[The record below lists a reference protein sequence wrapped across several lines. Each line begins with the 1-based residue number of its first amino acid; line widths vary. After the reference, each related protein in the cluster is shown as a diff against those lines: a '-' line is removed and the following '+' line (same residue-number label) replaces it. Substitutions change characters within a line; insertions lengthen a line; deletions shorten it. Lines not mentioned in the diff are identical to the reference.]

1 MHVRVGTSGYSY
13 PQWRPSF
20 YPEGLKDADMLAFYA
35 GRFASVE
42 INNTFYRMPKAD
54 VLARWAQ
61 AVSPNPDFVFVL
73 KAPQRLTHTRRLVGA
88 EVDLAYL
95 LETAQA
101 LGPRLGPILFQLPP
115 FLKADIERLR
125 AFLALVP
132 RAQRVA
138 FEFRHE
144 SWNTPEVQAALRD
157 FGAALVCADTDES
170 VPEGEPIVP
179 TADWGYLRL
188 RRVEYDTAA
197 LQAWAARLRAQPWR
211 EAFVFFK
218 HEDEG
223 KGPALAAGLLA
234 ALGSGPRRLE

>member
-1 MHVRVGTSGYSY
+1 MRVRVGTSGYSY

-35 GRFASVE
+35 SRFASVE
-42 INNTFYRMPKAD
+42 INNTFYRMPKPE
-54 VLARWAQ
+54 VLARWAE
-61 AVSPNPDFVFVL
+61 AVRPNPDFVFVL

-88 EVDLAYL
+88 ETDLAYL

-101 LGPRLGPILFQLPP
+101 LGPTLGPMLFQLPP
-115 FLKADIERLR
+115 FLKADVERLR

-132 RAQRVA
+132 RTQRVA
-138 FEFRHE
+138 FEFRHD
-144 SWNTPEVQAALRD
+144 SWNTPEVQAALREA
-157 FGAALVCADTDES
+157 GAALVCADTDES
-170 VPEGEPIVP
+170 AAEGEAIIA

-188 RRVEYDTAA
+188 RRVDYDAAA
-197 LQAWAARLRAQPWR
+197 LQAWAARVRAQPWR

-223 KGPALAAGLLA
+223 KGPALAADLLA
-234 ALGSGPRRLE
+234 ALG

>member
-1 MHVRVGTSGYSY
+1 MRVRVGTSGYSY

-35 GRFASVE
+35 SRFASVE
-42 INNTFYRMPKAD
+42 INNTFYRMPKPE
-54 VLARWAQ
+54 VLARWAE
-61 AVSPNPDFVFVL
+61 AVRPNPDFVFVL

-88 EVDLAYL
+88 ETDLAYL

-101 LGPRLGPILFQLPP
+101 LGPTLGPMLFQLPP
-115 FLKADIERLR
+115 FLKADVERLR

-132 RAQRVA
+132 RTQRVA
-138 FEFRHE
+138 FEFRHD
-144 SWNTPEVQAALRD
+144 SWNTPEVQAALREA
-157 FGAALVCADTDES
+157 GAALVCADTDES
-170 VPEGEPIVP
+170 AAEGEAIIA

-188 RRVEYDTAA
+188 RRVDYDTAA
-197 LQAWAARLRAQPWR
+197 LQAWAARVRAQPWR

-223 KGPALAAGLLA
+223 KGPALAADLLA
-234 ALGSGPRRLE
+234 ALG

>member
-1 MHVRVGTSGYSY
+1 MRVRVGTSGYSY

-35 GRFASVE
+35 SRFASVE
-42 INNTFYRMPKAD
+42 INNTFYRMPKPE
-54 VLARWAQ
+54 VLARWAE
-61 AVSPNPDFVFVL
+61 AVRPNPDFVFVL

-88 EVDLAYL
+88 ETDLAYL

-101 LGPRLGPILFQLPP
+101 LGPTLGPMLFQLPP
-115 FLKADIERLR
+115 FLKADVERLR

-132 RAQRVA
+132 RTQRVA
-138 FEFRHE
+138 FEFRHD
-144 SWNTPEVQAALRD
+144 SWNTPEVQAALREA
-157 FGAALVCADTDES
+157 GAALVCADTDES
-170 VPEGEPIVP
+170 AAEGEAIIA

-188 RRVEYDTAA
+188 RRVDYDAAA
-197 LQAWAARLRAQPWR
+197 LQVWAARVRAQPWR

-223 KGPALAAGLLA
+223 KGPALAADLLA
-234 ALGSGPRRLE
+234 ALG